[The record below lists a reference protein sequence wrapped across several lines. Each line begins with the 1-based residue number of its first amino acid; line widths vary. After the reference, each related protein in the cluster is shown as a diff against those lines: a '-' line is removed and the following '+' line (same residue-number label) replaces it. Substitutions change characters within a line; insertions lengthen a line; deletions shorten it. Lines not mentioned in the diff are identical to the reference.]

1 MNPVPRR
8 QERRLQGA
16 VLGSARRGK
25 RSSRGKD
32 SGWGQGR
39 QQGCRWTPRIGQLL
53 LNPVPHEIH
62 PCVQAVRIGPAT
74 AILPDSGRHDT
85 CPNRAAGPSRAQ
97 RVQEHRSRSF
107 GSCKGTL
114 MRFRCSPICTLC
126 RFPVAAS
133 SMSTTRGPPES
144 AVQESRPTAPAQK

>member
-1 MNPVPRR
+1 LNPVPRR
-8 QERRLQGA
+8 QERRLQEA
-16 VLGSARRGK
+16 VLGSARRCK
-25 RSSRGKD
+25 RSSKGKD
-32 SGWGQGR
+32 SRRGQVR
-39 QQGCRWTPRIGQLL
+39 QQGSRWTTGIGQLL
-53 LNPVPHEIH
+53 LHPVPHEIH

-97 RVQEHRSRSF
+97 RVQEHRSRRF

-114 MRFRCSPICTLC
+114 RFRCSPICTLC

-133 SMSTTRGPPES
+133 SISTTRGPPES
-144 AVQESRPTAPAQK
+144 AVQESRPTSPAQK